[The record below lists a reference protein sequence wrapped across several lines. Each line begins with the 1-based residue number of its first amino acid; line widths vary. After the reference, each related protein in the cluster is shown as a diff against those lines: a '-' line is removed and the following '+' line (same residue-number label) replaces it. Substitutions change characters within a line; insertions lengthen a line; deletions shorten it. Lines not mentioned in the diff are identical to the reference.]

1 VGGEG
6 LEYNRLLRGLGNFSS
21 GLMEGVYDMRFFELL
36 RLSTKTTLVTIL
48 ISSLGF
54 LPATAEIIEQAS
66 NVEFDCPMIT
76 DELPTK
82 PTPSVLG
89 FVFNGT
95 NQVFSRVDNQTR
107 GIAQREMPL
116 VGCYVEKS
124 LYQNKG
130 STWQIGVIGRDLNG
144 YFWKNGAGV
153 SWRLTLSSQ
162 GVELLT
168 DQSNPYYK
176 NGNKFILVSAP
187 TFESSSKVRS
197 CKISSAG
204 RQKPVSIDFPLSRK
218 RISPT
223 GSPKVL
229 LVVTDFVDSPYMGK
243 PADLINKIF
252 DPAQT
257 RDFFLAN
264 SYGKLDFDF
273 SIFPNTIRTEIKYSD
288 ARPIRSASQ
297 YKVKYDVISKLPKSV
312 WEEKFDSIVV
322 LGYGVPEVFG
332 AWAAGQ
338 ETPLSGIPY
347 DFYNPGFAWS
357 GIYNEVDQKRLPSW
371 KIFAHELGHLLGL
384 IDLGAT
390 QVPDNFWKGG
400 TPGPFDL
407 MGQSPGVANEFF
419 GWHKWL
425 LGWISDDQV
434 LCLDGKRDQERFEI
448 SSLSRSTKGFKIAV
462 IPISES
468 EVLVIESRRQG
479 IYDSLGVNEGIL
491 VYRIDIR
498 NQYHPTLQPLKI
510 IAKESDRL
518 KRAFSPDFMDIDR
531 YLEATLNPSQ
541 YVISDGFMIESLS
554 SINGIDSIE
563 VLLGNAAVN
572 RIAFLEDQKLAAE
585 LKAKQEV
592 EAKAAAEL
600 KAKQEAEAKA
610 AAELKAK
617 QEVEAKAA
625 AELKAKQEVEAKAA
639 AELKAK
645 QEAEAKAAAELKAKQ
660 EVEAKAA
667 AEAKAK
673 QEAEAKAAALKK
685 TTITCL
691 RGKLVK
697 KVTAFK
703 PVCPKGYK
711 KK

>member
-1 VGGEG
+1 
-6 LEYNRLLRGLGNFSS
+6 
-21 GLMEGVYDMRFFELL
+21 MRFFELL
-36 RLSTKTTLVTIL
+36 RSSLKTTLVTIL

-54 LPATAEIIEQAS
+54 LPATAEISDQAS
-66 NVEFDCPMIT
+66 NIKFDCPIVS
-76 DELPTK
+76 DGLPNE
-82 PTPSVLG
+82 PTPSALG
-89 FVFNGT
+89 FVFNAT
-95 NQVFSRVDNQTR
+95 NQVFSRVNEQNG

-116 VGCYVEKS
+116 VGCYVERT
-124 LYQNKG
+124 LYENTG
-130 STWQIGVIGRDLNG
+130 STWQIGVIGRDSNG

-162 GVELLT
+162 RDELLT

-176 NGNKFILVSAP
+176 NGNKFILVLAP
-187 TFESSSKVRS
+187 TFESSSSVKS
-197 CKISSAG
+197 CKIASAG
-204 RQKPVSIDFPLSRK
+204 RQKPVSIDFPISRK
-218 RISPT
+218 RISPV

-229 LVVTDFVDSPYMGK
+229 LVVTDFVDSPYSGK

-252 DPAQT
+252 EPAQT
-257 RDFFLAN
+257 RDFFLGN
-264 SYGKLDFDF
+264 SYGKLAFDF
-273 SIFPNTIRTEIKYSD
+273 SIFPDTIRTEIKYSD
-288 ARPIRSASQ
+288 ARPVRSAAQ

-338 ETPLSGIPY
+338 EAPLSGVPY

-357 GIYNEVDQKRLPSW
+357 GIYNEADQKRLQSW

-419 GWHKWL
+419 GWHRWL
-425 LGWISDDQV
+425 LGWINDDQV
-434 LCLDGKRDQERFEI
+434 LCLDGKRDRVKFEV
-448 SSLSRSTKGFKIAV
+448 SSLSRPTQGFKIAV
-462 IPISES
+462 IPVSEF
-468 EVLVIESRRQG
+468 EVIVIESRRQG
-479 IYDSLGVNEGIL
+479 IYDTLGVNEGIL

-498 NQYHPTLQPLKI
+498 NTYHPTLQPLKI
-510 IAKESDRL
+510 IARESDRL

-554 SINGIDSIE
+554 SINGVDSIE
-563 VLLGNAAVN
+563 VFLGNAAVN
-572 RIAFLEDQKLAAE
+572 RVTFLEEQKAAAE
-585 LKAKQEV
+585 QKAKQEV

-610 AAELKAK
+610 ALE
-617 QEVEAKAA
+617 KAA
-625 AELKAKQEVEAKAA
+625 AELR
-639 AELKAK
+639 AK
-645 QEAEAKAAAELKAKQ
+645 QEAEAKAALAAK
-660 EVEAKAA
+660 
-667 AEAKAK
+667 
-673 QEAEAKAAALKK
+673 KK
-685 TTITCL
+685 TTITCVK
-691 RGKLVK
+691 GKLTK
-697 KVTAFK
+697 KVTAVK
-703 PVCPKGYK
+703 PTCPKGYK